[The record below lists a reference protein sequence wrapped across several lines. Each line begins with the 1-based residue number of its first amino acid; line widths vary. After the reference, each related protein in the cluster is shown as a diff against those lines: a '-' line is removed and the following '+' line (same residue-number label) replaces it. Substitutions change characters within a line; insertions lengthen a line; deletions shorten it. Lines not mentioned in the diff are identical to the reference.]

1 MQTIILDTNAL
12 LMPFERKINIDLE
25 LQRLV
30 GTARVVIPEPLIG
43 ELKRSHN
50 KYAKAALALA
60 AKYETVPSLNW
71 GDDSVVELAVEM
83 GAFVVTNDK
92 QLRSRLREHSIPL
105 IYLRSG
111 SHLILER

>member
-1 MQTIILDTNAL
+1 
-12 LMPFERKINIDLE
+12 MPFERKMNIDLE

-43 ELKRSHN
+43 ELKRSQN
-50 KYAKAALALA
+50 KHAKAALALA
-60 AKYETVPSLNW
+60 AKYELMPTSNW
-71 GDDSVVELAVEM
+71 GDDAVVELALET

-92 QLRSRLREHSIPL
+92 QLRSRLRAQGTPL